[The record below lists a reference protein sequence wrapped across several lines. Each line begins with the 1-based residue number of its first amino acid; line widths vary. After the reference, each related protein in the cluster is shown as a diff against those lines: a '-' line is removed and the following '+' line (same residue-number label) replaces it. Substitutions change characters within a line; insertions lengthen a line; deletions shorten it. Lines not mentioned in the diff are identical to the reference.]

1 MLNTISPPAVKT
13 PRAFSGKALASA
25 QVIGLVVAGLLGVGL
40 LGLVWYWHSSQYE
53 QTDNASLQGHIHPVA
68 ARIPG
73 TITTVLVD
81 DDIPVQKGQLL
92 AIIDDQDY
100 QLALAQ
106 AEHEFLNAKVRAET
120 AGNAVAFSKKQSSA
134 QLTQALGG
142 FSASRA
148 GISQVEKQLEEA
160 QAAVQ
165 QSYAQLQQQTVLL
178 HKAQSDFQRYQG
190 VNPDAVSAQQRD
202 AIETQLKNAQ
212 AAEAAAASALKQSQ
226 ARAQQMRS
234 MLNGNYAKL
243 TQSKGVVQGAQAQ
256 GMQVRVSQGE
266 YEAALVAVKMA
277 EDKVRQARLNLSY
290 TRIVSPVT
298 GRIGKKTVEV
308 GQRIQ
313 AGEPLMAV
321 VSPEL
326 WVVANYKET
335 QLRSMR
341 PGQPVEVE
349 VDAFPQHHFKGVVA
363 SFSPAA
369 GAEFALLPAENA
381 TGNFTKIVQRVPVKI
396 LLSADTLKGYEQL
409 LVPGMSTLVTVNV
422 GYKPDQSAAKGA
434 GDKK

>member
-1 MLNTISPPAVKT
+1 MLNTISPFVSRT
-13 PRAFSGKALASA
+13 PRAFTGKALASA
-25 QVIGLVVAGLLGVGL
+25 QSIGLVVAGLLISGL
-40 LGLVWYWHSSQYE
+40 LGLAWYWHSSQYE

-68 ARIPG
+68 ARVPG
-73 TITTVLVD
+73 TIATVLVD
-81 DDIPVQKGQLL
+81 DDLPVHKGQLL
-92 AIIDDQDY
+92 AIIDAQDY
-100 QLALAQ
+100 QLALSQ
-106 AEHEFLNAKVRAET
+106 AEHELLNAKARAQT
-120 AGNAVAFSKKQSSA
+120 AQNTIAFTKKQSSA
-134 QLTQALGG
+134 QLTQARGG
-142 FSASRA
+142 FSASQA
-148 GISQVEKQLEEA
+148 GISQVEKQVEEGE
-160 QAAVQ
+160 AAVQ

-178 HKAQSDFQRYQG
+178 HKAQSDYQRYQG
-190 VNPDAVSAQQRD
+190 VNPDAVSAQQRE
-202 AIETQLKNAQ
+202 AIESQLKNAQ
-212 AAEAAAASALKQSQ
+212 AAEAAAAWALRQSK

-234 MLNGNYAKL
+234 MLNSYYAKL

-256 GMQVRVSQGE
+256 GMQVQLSEGD
-266 YEAALVAVKMA
+266 YEAALASVKMA
-277 EDKVRQARLNLSY
+277 EDKVRQAKLNLSY
-290 TRIVSPVT
+290 TRIVAPVT

-335 QLRSMR
+335 QLSRMR

-349 VDAFPQHHFKGVVA
+349 VDAFPQHHLKGVVS

-369 GAEFALLPAENA
+369 GAKFALLPAENA

-396 LLSADTLKGYEQL
+396 LLNADTLKGYEQL

-422 GYKPDQSAAKGA
+422 GHESNQSAAKAKG
-434 GDKK
+434 GQE